1 LVEAWQVVVSIIAVY
16 LVLMIGLGYIATRVL
31 RRTLEDFYLLSRGAG
46 VIVLFLA
53 TASTYHSAFAFLT
66 SVAVFSTTGVTFWI
80 GAFAWTLLAG
90 IVAYVIGKRI
100 YILGKSRGYISP
112 SDLLADRF
120 NSELLRVIT
129 AIVWAIFIIGYITVQ
144 AIGLG
149 IILSVGSGGRISYEV
164 GALILVLATALY
176 VAIGGLR
183 AAYWTDVLQGI
194 WMYLGVWLAGLLIMY
209 KFFPGGVSDLLVAVR
224 EVNPKLLTLNW
235 HWQLLA
241 GNIIVFGVGV
251 MILPHLWIKFYA
263 ARDTYTIKWTSAL
276 TALYLSSF
284 YIPAMLVGLTAAA
297 LNARGVPGVLEPGF
311 IKKLSDLYGS
321 ADAVMA
327 YMIYTLTH
335 PIIAGFLLAGAAAA
349 AMSTLD
355 SFLGSISLIL
365 TRDIYQKVNPRA
377 SETSLVLVS
386 RALILAFAL
395 IGWALAV
402 QRPGLIFD
410 IVAIAA
416 GGGLQVLPAL
426 LQAIFPTRRQWINKY
441 GAIVGLIIGSLI
453 VLMFTAQTAKYFGIP
468 EGWRKPAGEVS
479 LYALIVN
486 TIVALIV
493 SALTQRSS
501 SRS

>member
-1 LVEAWQVVVSIIAVY
+1 VVVEAWTVATSIIILY
-16 LVLMIGLGYIATRVL
+16 LVLMVGLGYYATRVL
-31 RRTLEDFYLLSRGAG
+31 RKTLDDFYLLSRTAG
-46 VIVLFLA
+46 LLVLFLA

-66 SVAVFSTTGVTFWI
+66 SVATFATTGVTFWI
-80 GAFAWTLLAG
+80 GAFAWTTLAG
-90 IVAYVIGKRI
+90 IVGYVIGKRI
-100 YILGKSRGYISP
+100 YLLGKARGYISP

-149 IILSVGSGGRISYEV
+149 IVASIASEGRISYEV
-164 GALILVLATALY
+164 GSLILVLATALY

-194 WMYLGVWLAGLLIMY
+194 WMYLGVWLAGLLILY
-209 KFFPGGVSDLLVAVR
+209 KFFPGGPSEMFAAVR
-224 EVNPKLLTLNW
+224 EVKPELLTLNW
-235 HWQLLA
+235 KAQLLV

-263 ARDTYTIKWTSAL
+263 ARDTKTLKWTSAL

-284 YIPAMLVGLTAAA
+284 YIPAMLVGLTAAV
-297 LNARGVPGVLEPGF
+297 LNVKGAPGLESGF
-311 IKKLSDLYGS
+311 IKALTDKYGS

-327 YMIYTLTH
+327 YMIYTFTH
-335 PIIAGFLLAGAAAA
+335 PVVAGFLLAGAAAA

-355 SFLGSISLIL
+355 SFIGSISMIL
-365 TRDIYQKVNPRA
+365 TRDIYQRINPGA
-377 SETSLVLVS
+377 SESSLVWVS
-386 RALILAFAL
+386 RALIILFGL
-395 IGWALAV
+395 IGWYLAI

-426 LQAIFPTRRQWINKY
+426 LQAVFPTKRVYINKY
-441 GAIVGLIIGSLI
+441 GAMAGLIVGAALVLIMS
-453 VLMFTAQTAKYFGIP
+453 VQTAKYFGTP
-468 EGWRKPAGEVS
+468 PSLRFPAGEAS

-486 TIVALIV
+486 IIVALIV
-493 SALTQRSS
+493 TAITRGRS
-501 SRS
+501 

>member
-1 LVEAWQVVVSIIAVY
+1 MVEAWQVTLTIISLY
-16 LVLMIGLGYIATRVL
+16 IVLMIAIGYYATRVL
-31 RRTLEDFYLLSRGAG
+31 RRTLDDFYLLSRTAG
-46 VIVLFLA
+46 IIVLFLA

-66 SVAVFSTTGVTFWI
+66 SVAVFATTGVTFWI

-90 IVAYVIGKRI
+90 LTGYVIGKRI
-100 YILGKSRGYISP
+100 YILGKARGYISP

-120 NSELLRVIT
+120 NSELLRIVT
-129 AIVWAIFIIGYITVQ
+129 AIVWAIFLVGYITVQ

-149 IILSVGSGGRISYEV
+149 IVLSIGSGGRISYEV
-164 GALILVLATALY
+164 GALIFMLVTALY

-209 KFFPGGVSDLLVAVR
+209 KFFPGISDLFAAVR

-241 GNIIVFGVGV
+241 GNIVTFGVGV

-263 ARDTYTIKWTSAL
+263 ARDTYSIKWTSAL

-284 YIPAMLVGLTAAA
+284 YIPAMLIGLTAAV
-297 LNARGVPGVLEPGF
+297 LNAKGAPGLLEPGF
-311 IKKLSDLYGS
+311 IEKLTREYGS

-327 YMIYTLTH
+327 FMIYTLTH
-335 PIIAGFLLAGAAAA
+335 PVIAGFLLAGAAAA

-355 SFLGSISLIL
+355 SFLGSISMIL
-365 TRDIYQKVNPRA
+365 TRDIYQRINPRA
-377 SETSLVLVS
+377 SETSLVLIS
-386 RALILAFAL
+386 RILIFVFTL

-426 LQAIFPTRRQWINKY
+426 LQAVFPTRRQWINKW
-441 GAIVGLIIGSLI
+441 GAIAGLIVGALI
-453 VLMFTAQTAKYFGIP
+453 VLMFTVQTAKYFGIP
-468 EGWRKPAGEVS
+468 PEWRKHAGEVA
-479 LYALIVN
+479 LYALIAN
-486 TIVALIV
+486 TVVALV
-493 SALTQRSS
+493 VTQLTRE
-501 SRS
+501 RR

>member
-1 LVEAWQVVVSIIAVY
+1 MVETWQLVISIIFLY
-16 LVLMIGLGYIATRVL
+16 LIALIVIGYVATRIL
-31 RRTLEDFYLLSRGAG
+31 RRTLEDFYVLSRGAG
-46 VIVLFLA
+46 LIVLFLA

-66 SVAVFSTTGVTFWI
+66 SVAVFATTGVTFWI
-80 GAFAWTLLAG
+80 GAFAWTTLAG
-90 IVAYVIGKRI
+90 ITAYVLGKRI
-100 YILGKSRGYISP
+100 YLLGKSRGYISP
-112 SDLLADRF
+112 SDLLADRY

-129 AIVWAIFIIGYITVQ
+129 ALVWAVFIVGYITVQ

-149 IILSVGSGGRISYEV
+149 IIISIGSGGKISYEV
-164 GALILVLATALY
+164 GALILILATSLY

-183 AAYWTDVLQGI
+183 AAYWTDVIQGI
-194 WMYLGVWLAGLLIMY
+194 WMYLGVWLAGLLIAY
-209 KFFPGGVSDLLVAVR
+209 KFFPSISDLFSTVR

-235 HWQLLA
+235 TPELLA

-263 ARDTYTIKWTSAL
+263 ARDTYTIKWNSAL

-284 YIPAMLVGLTAAA
+284 YIPAMLIGLTAAV
-297 LNARGVPGVLEPGF
+297 LNAKGVPGLLEPGF
-311 IKKLSDLYGS
+311 IRELTKAYGS

-327 YMIYTLTH
+327 YMIYVFTH

-355 SFLGSISLIL
+355 SFLGAISLVL
-365 TRDIYQKVNPRA
+365 TRDIFQKAVPKA

-386 RALILAFAL
+386 RLLIILFGL
-395 IGWALAV
+395 IGWVLAI

-410 IVAIAA
+410 IVAVAA

-426 LQAIFPTRRQWINKY
+426 LQAVIPTRRQWINKY
-441 GAIVGLIIGSLI
+441 GAIIGLVVGSLI
-453 VLMFTAQTAKYFGIP
+453 VLIFSAPTAKYIGTAAYAY
-468 EGWRKPAGEVS
+468 PAGQAS

-486 TIVALIV
+486 FIVAILV
-493 SALTQRSS
+493 SQIFKTK
-501 SRS
+501 

>member
-1 LVEAWQVVVSIIAVY
+1 MVEAWQVVISIIFLYIVAVMVISY
-16 LVLMIGLGYIATRVL
+16 VATRIL
-31 RRTLEDFYLLSRGAG
+31 RRTLEDFYVLSRGAG
-46 VIVLFLA
+46 LIVLFLA

-80 GAFAWTLLAG
+80 GSFAWTTLAG
-90 IVAYVIGKRI
+90 ITAYVLGKRI
-100 YILGKSRGYISP
+100 YLLGKSRGYISP

-129 AIVWAIFIIGYITVQ
+129 ALAWAVFIIGYITVQ

-149 IILSVGSGGRISYEV
+149 IIVSIGSGGRISYEA
-164 GALILVLATALY
+164 GALILILVAALY

-194 WMYLGVWLAGLLIMY
+194 WMYLGVWLAGLLIVY
-209 KFFPGGVSDLLVAVR
+209 KFFPNIADMFSAVR

-235 HWQLLA
+235 APELLA
-241 GNIIVFGVGV
+241 GNIIVFGIGV

-263 ARDTYTIKWTSAL
+263 ARDTYTIKWNSAL

-284 YIPAMLVGLTAAA
+284 YIPAMLIGLTAAV
-297 LNARGVPGVLEPGF
+297 LNVKGVPGLLEPGF
-311 IKKLSDLYGS
+311 IKKLTGLYGS

-355 SFLGSISLIL
+355 SFLGSISLVL

-377 SETSLVLVS
+377 SETSLVLIS
-386 RALILAFAL
+386 RLLIILFGL
-395 IGWALAV
+395 IGWVLAV

-410 IVAIAA
+410 IVAVAA

-426 LQAIFPTRRQWINKY
+426 LQAVFPTRRQWINKY
-441 GAIVGLIIGSLI
+441 GAIIGLIVGSLI
-453 VLMFTAQTAKYFGIP
+453 VLIFSAPTAKYIGTSAYAY
-468 EGWRKPAGEVS
+468 PAGQAS

-486 TIVALIV
+486 FIVALVV
-493 SALTQRSS
+493 SQIFKTK
-501 SRS
+501 